1 MLVIICIILDWDLKN
16 ANQAVAGYSDGW
28 NPDTQNGCG
37 TTKNNYDVR
46 YLEGNEDLVNQGWQT
61 MTDPYSGKQLV
72 YKDYHGAMDD
82 EIFNSPALMQD
93 HYISINGGMIK
104 ELLLPV

>member
-1 MLVIICIILDWDLKN
+1 MGMNFARKGYEYLNAGDYLYYTRLGFKN

-82 EIFNSPALMQD
+82 EILI
-93 HYISINGGMIK
+93 H
-104 ELLLPV
+104 LR

>member
-1 MLVIICIILDWDLKN
+1 M
-16 ANQAVAGYSDGW
+16 
-28 NPDTQNGCG
+28 
-37 TTKNNYDVR
+37 
-46 YLEGNEDLVNQGWQT
+46 NQGWQT

-93 HYISINGGMIK
+93 HYISINGGNDKGTFAASLGYYDEDGQVVGTGYQRFNGLVYTAYIVMDRY
-104 ELLLPV
+104 L

>member
-1 MLVIICIILDWDLKN
+1 MDGILILRMVVVQLKITMMYVIWK
-16 ANQAVAGYSDGW
+16 AM
-28 NPDTQNGCG
+28 
-37 TTKNNYDVR
+37 R
-46 YLEGNEDLVNQGWQT
+46 LVNQGWQT

>member
-1 MLVIICIILDWDLKN
+1 MDGILILRMVVV
-16 ANQAVAGYSDGW
+16 QL
-28 NPDTQNGCG
+28 
-37 TTKNNYDVR
+37 KNNYDVR

-82 EIFNSPALMQD
+82 EIF
-93 HYISINGGMIK
+93 
-104 ELLLPV
+104 

>member
-1 MLVIICIILDWDLKN
+1 M
-16 ANQAVAGYSDGW
+16 
-28 NPDTQNGCG
+28 
-37 TTKNNYDVR
+37 
-46 YLEGNEDLVNQGWQT
+46 NQGWQT

>member
-1 MLVIICIILDWDLKN
+1 MATSVSYTHLDVYKR
-16 ANQAVAGYSDGW
+16 Q
-28 NPDTQNGCG
+28 GCG

-72 YKDYHGAMDD
+72 YKDYHGADVYKRQS
-82 EIFNSPALMQD
+82 ISSQQTSPG
-93 HYISINGGMIK
+93 SIGFQPC
-104 ELLLPV
+104 LPAYSVTPEVVLAIAYGFLFTS

>member
-1 MLVIICIILDWDLKN
+1 
-16 ANQAVAGYSDGW
+16 
-28 NPDTQNGCG
+28 
-37 TTKNNYDVR
+37 
-46 YLEGNEDLVNQGWQT
+46 

-93 HYISINGGMIK
+93 HYISINGGNDKGTFAASLGYYDEDGQVVGTGYQRFNGSLNGSYKLFHFDNKCRNYLFLVYTAYIVMDRY
-104 ELLLPV
+104 L